1 MSLVAFLDNAG
12 RADAADGPPREP
24 DAHAARFHRTIPG
37 YAPSALAKA
46 PAAAERL
53 GLSRLLVKRE
63 TERFGPPSFKV
74 LGTSW
79 VCRALSLRAGVPP
92 AASFDA
98 LRAMIPR
105 LDGITLVAATDG
117 NHGRAVAHM
126 ARLLGLGARILVPE
140 HTARDRRLNLPM
152 CPRAARWHPAHRPG
166 PCDRARTRA
175 RTWPCPR
182 LRREAP

>member
-105 LDGITLVAATDG
+105 LDGIRSSRRRTETTAVRSPTW
-117 NHGRAVAHM
+117 HGCWAWARASSCPSTP
-126 ARLLGLGARILVPE
+126 RG
-140 HTARDRRLNLPM
+140 TA
-152 CPRAARWHPAHRPG
+152 G
-166 PCDRARTRA
+166 
-175 RTWPCPR
+175 
-182 LRREAP
+182 